1 MYSQSTNKKK
11 SFKFLIAGFLILCLI
26 VFAIK
31 IIPARFLRKV
41 NPFTNGDA
49 TPVKCKHCNGLFP
62 DGVATHER
70 AYYSEGITP
79 RKTLADLDQ
88 LQRTGKLVRI
98 KDGEK
103 FYLDAMEHSA
113 PFLLP
118 KAAEFLDVLA
128 QRYEEECEKRGLKYH
143 SFKITSMTRSIESVN
158 DLKKENTVA
167 IKNSAHLKGKT
178 LDISYTDFA
187 GHQAQLDAF
196 VTALSDLRKA
206 DKCFVKYEES
216 TGCVHITAR

>member
-1 MYSQSTNKKK
+1 MPPKPTNKKK
-11 SFKFLIAGFLILCLI
+11 IYKILIAGFLILCLI
-26 VFAIK
+26 AFAIK

-41 NPFTNGDA
+41 NPFTNSDA

-98 KDGEK
+98 KDGK
-103 FYLDAMEHSA
+103 KYYLDAMEHSA

-196 VTALSDLRKA
+196 VTALSDLRKEN
-206 DKCFVKYEES
+206 KCFVKYEES
-216 TGCVHITAR
+216 TGCLHLTVR